1 MEHLL
6 GLWEIKWHSQSV
18 PDGRTGTWHFSK
30 HTSEGVTG
38 ILSQWCCPG
47 MERDTTLPLPVDEG
61 TVLFTLLPVMGW
73 VGTMLFQNGSLG
85 SVVQDQNQSDDLTF
99 LYPSIPDS
107 RFRFSARQTEGFE
120 WFYEEYAA
128 GHWIRR
134 EWIVA
139 KRINDKM

>member
-1 MEHLL
+1 
-6 GLWEIKWHSQSV
+6 
-18 PDGRTGTWHFSK
+18 
-30 HTSEGVTG
+30 
-38 ILSQWCCPG
+38 

-85 SVVQDQNQSDDLTF
+85 SVVQDKNQSDDLTF

-107 RFRFSARQTEGFE
+107 RFHFSARQTEGFE
-120 WFYEEYAA
+120 WFYEEYED

>member
-1 MEHLL
+1 MVFGKLSGTAGPCL
-6 GLWEIKWHSQSV
+6 MDGSV
-18 PDGRTGTWHFSK
+18 PGIFQNIPLR
-30 HTSEGVTG
+30 GVTG

-47 MERDTTLPLPVDEG
+47 MEHDTTLPLPVDEG

-120 WFYEEYAA
+120 WFYEEYED